1 MIGDVSPFSL
11 WAMPLM
17 RAGVAGT
24 VRVGF
29 TAHTDSRVESV
40 AILHSDHPDFADAAR
55 NAVSQ

>member
-1 MIGDVSPFSL
+1 MT
-11 WAMPLM
+11 
-17 RAGVAGT
+17 GT

-40 AILHSDHPDFADAAR
+40 AMLHSDHPDFADAAR